1 MKNRTK
7 LMENFDLNA
16 NGRAMENEVE
26 MKHGAV
32 HMENVNLNSKGV
44 EQCVPIEKGRVQYA
58 KSAYNTRRINKD
70 EIASLLTGDISPQ
83 AGDLVLA
90 EVVRLGQ
97 HKRIELAHGRR
108 ATLFPGDE
116 IIVCYGNRYAP
127 DQFEAEIPN
136 DLSECHLVAAG
147 GVASSSLSRN
157 SKIKAATTIRPL
169 GLLADASG
177 KRINMS
183 DWALPALSPFR
194 NHVPVIT
201 VVGTSMNAGKTTTA
215 AGLIKGFG
223 RAGLKVGAAKVTGTG
238 AGGDVWLMKDS
249 GTAAV
254 YDFTDA
260 GYVSTH
266 RTSIAE
272 LEGIASKL
280 LAQLAGDD
288 VDVIILEVADGLLQ
302 EETSGLLRSEKFR
315 AMIDSVIFAAGDAMG
330 AHHGVEWLRQNDLPV
345 IAVSGALTA
354 SPLACREAE
363 KIIDFPVLG
372 LAELSSAEIVSLIST
387 SQQDQSVS
395 IQAAS

>member
-1 MKNRTK
+1 MTKSMESIGVNVKERT
-7 LMENFDLNA
+7 LCM
-16 NGRAMENEVE
+16 
-26 MKHGAV
+26 
-32 HMENVNLNSKGV
+32 
-44 EQCVPIEKGRVQYA
+44 PIEKERVQRA
-58 KSAYNTRRINKD
+58 KSAYNTRRIDKD
-70 EIASLLTGDISPQ
+70 TAATLLTGEISPR

-90 EVVRLGQ
+90 EVVSLGQ
-97 HKRIELAHGRR
+97 HKRIELGHGRR

-116 IIVCYGNRYAP
+116 VIVCYGNRYAP
-127 DQFEAEIPN
+127 DQFEAEIPT
-136 DLSECHLVAAG
+136 DLAECHLVAAG
-147 GVASSSLSRN
+147 GVASSCLSRN
-157 SKIKAATTIRPL
+157 SKIRAPTRIRPI
-169 GLLADASG
+169 GLLADAAG

-183 DWALPALSPFR
+183 DWALPALPPLRS
-194 NHVPVIT
+194 NIPVVT

-215 AGLIKGFG
+215 ANMIKGLG

-249 GTAAV
+249 GAAAV

-266 RTSIAE
+266 LTPISE
-272 LEGIASKL
+272 LENIASNL
-280 LAQLAGDD
+280 LKQLVHDA
-288 VDVIILEVADGLLQ
+288 VDVVVLEVADGLLQ

-354 SPLACREAE
+354 SPLARREAE
-363 KIIDFPVLG
+363 KIIDLPVLG
-372 LAELSSAEIVSLIST
+372 TAELTSAEIVSLLKA
-387 SQQDQSVS
+387 SQTDQNIL

>member
-1 MKNRTK
+1 MKNMTK
-7 LMENFDLNA
+7 LMENFNLNA
-16 NGRAMENEVE
+16 NDSA
-26 MKHGAV
+26 
-32 HMENVNLNSKGV
+32 LCS
-44 EQCVPIEKGRVQYA
+44 PIEKDRVQRA
-58 KSAYNTRRINKD
+58 KSSYNTRRIDKD
-70 EIASLLTGDISPQ
+70 VIASLLTGEIIPR

-97 HKRIELAHGRR
+97 HKRIELGHGRR

-116 IIVCYGNRYAP
+116 VIVCYGNRYAP
-127 DQFEAEIPN
+127 DQFEAEIPA
-136 DLSECHLVAAG
+136 DLAECHLVAAG
-147 GVASSSLSRN
+147 GVASLCLSRN
-157 SKIKAATTIRPL
+157 SKIRAPTKIRPI

-183 DWALPALSPFR
+183 DWALPALPVLR
-194 NHVPVIT
+194 NNTPVVT

-215 AGLIKGFG
+215 ANMIKGLS

-249 GTAAV
+249 GAAAV

-266 RTSIAE
+266 LTAVSE
-272 LEGIASKL
+272 LENIASNL
-280 LAQLAGDD
+280 LAQLAHDA
-288 VDVIILEVADGLLQ
+288 VDVIVLEIADGLLQ

-315 AMIDSVIFAAGDAMG
+315 AITDSVIFAAGDAMG
-330 AHHGVEWLRQNDLPV
+330 AHHGVEWLRKNELPV

-354 SPLACREAE
+354 SPLARREAE
-363 KIIDFPVLG
+363 QIIDLPVLG
-372 LAELSSAEIVSLIST
+372 TAELSSAEVVGLLKA
-387 SQQDQSVS
+387 SQEIQNVS